1 MPSLSI
7 SLKHLIKG
15 MNRLPYLSMWTH
27 DMNSASALLGEVSVW
42 SLLVHIKGHP
52 AKVMMN
58 AEGGRAADFSGIGSA
73 GHGGWWEEGGGEWAV
88 GELFGERRWMGNR
101 ITKSNYKLCRTYTVR
116 RNLENAS

>member
-73 GHGGWWEEGGGEWAV
+73 GHGGWWV
-88 GELFGERRWMGNR
+88 NCLRWG
-101 ITKSNYKLCRTYTVR
+101 IES
-116 RNLENAS
+116 RNQTTNSVEPTQ